1 MVKKGM
7 KNTEVENILKDTNS
21 GQKNEILFSDFGIN
35 YNQIEEVYRKG
46 TLFCYRHKQAE
57 NGHKNVENKMSP
69 KINKEVK
76 VSMRQALELAGNTD
90 KIIKKL

>member
-1 MVKKGM
+1 
-7 KNTEVENILKDTNS
+7 
-21 GQKNEILFSDFGIN
+21 
-35 YNQIEEVYRKG
+35 
-46 TLFCYRHKQAE
+46 
-57 NGHKNVENKMSP
+57 MSP